1 MNFKIV
7 QTQGANCPDHINQ
20 GTWARSR
27 PCHNR
32 AAIRFVGALVI
43 ALISCMPAARAV
55 EVWTFEDVAF
65 IDEIGM
71 GPAVPDTGTITGS
84 FTVDASDNIL
94 SFDFTESADNVPGFP
109 ADNLPAVTYNSSA
122 GDTVQFNSSLDE
134 YTFSDLTGD
143 GLNLVFASPLPL
155 NGGTDQFATAQDII
169 NDLGGSD
176 SRLGVGEVT
185 TPVSA
190 VPDTGSTAFLLSI
203 AAGIML
209 ILRAI
214 STFRRSWRSASSVAA
229 RCHARL

>member
-1 MNFKIV
+1 M

-20 GTWARSR
+20 GAWARSR

-32 AAIRFVGALVI
+32 VAIRFVGALVI

-55 EVWTFEDVAF
+55 EVWTFENVTF
-65 IDEIGM
+65 TNEVGS
-71 GPAVPDTGTITGS
+71 GLVPDTGTITGS
-84 FTVDASDNIL
+84 FTADASDNIL
-94 SFDFTESADNVPGFP
+94 SFDFTETAASIPGF
-109 ADNLPAVTYNSSA
+109 NFPAVTYNSSV
-122 GDTVQFNSSLDE
+122 GDTVQFNGSFDQ

-143 GLNLVFASPLPL
+143 SLSLGFASPFPL
-155 NGGTDQFATAQDII
+155 NGGTDLFSTVVTTV
-169 NDLGGSD
+169 NDMGAVET
-176 SRLGVGEVT
+176 RIGVGEVT

-214 STFRRSWRSASSVAA
+214 STLRRSWRSASFVVAA